1 MADAP
6 VIQRIIIEFD
16 GEMVRSSFKIKD
28 SMTGI
33 GMLSFCKMELEDRI
47 RGGPVGNT
55 EDGNSKI
62 ISLAGKT
69 LPKVR

>member
-33 GMLSFCKMELEDRI
+33 GMLQFCKMELEDRI
-47 RGGPVGNT
+47 RGGPVGNA
-55 EDGNSKI
+55 EDNPSKI
-62 ISLAGKT
+62 ISLKGKP
-69 LPKVR
+69 LPKVQ